1 MVSEAENNERI
12 DTGNLQ
18 HKEDVLR
25 SSDIIPPFNKQ
36 LHKVSISQ
44 NSGEGAENAEPKK
57 NEIPKFDLA
66 ENIMAQQRK
75 ITAIRRKSPGGKSAV
90 QAAEPQNKT
99 TSRTGEMQT
108 PLLSEQQQIIAEIV
122 AKDIERLCRSS

>member
-12 DTGNLQ
+12 DTGNLR
-18 HKEDVLR
+18 HKENVLR
-25 SSDIIPPFNKQ
+25 SSDIIPPFDKQ

-44 NSGEGAENAEPKK
+44 NSGECTENAEPKK

-66 ENIMAQQRK
+66 EDIMAQQRK

-90 QAAEPQNKT
+90 HAAEPQNKT
-99 TSRTGEMQT
+99 TSRTGEIQT
-108 PLLSEQQQIIAEIV
+108 PPLSEQQQIIAEIV

>member
-1 MVSEAENNERI
+1 VVSEAENNERI

-36 LHKVSISQ
+36 LHRGSISQ
-44 NSGEGAENAEPKK
+44 NSGECAENAEPRK

-66 ENIMAQQRK
+66 EDIMAEQRK
-75 ITAIRRKSPGGKSAV
+75 ITAIRRKAPAGKSAV
-90 QAAEPQNKT
+90 QAAEPRNKT

-108 PLLSEQQQIIAEIV
+108 PLSSEQQQIIVEIV

>member
-44 NSGEGAENAEPKK
+44 NSGECTENAEPKK

-66 ENIMAQQRK
+66 EQILAEQRK
-75 ITAIRRKSPGGKSAV
+75 TTAIRRKAPGGKSAV
-90 QAAEPQNKT
+90 QAAESQNKT

-108 PLLSEQQQIIAEIV
+108 PPLSEQQQIIAEIV
-122 AKDIERLCRSS
+122 EKDIERLCRSS